1 MTMRWRTEA
10 VGLGAGIA
18 LDVASEVAS
27 LVGERL
33 IAPLG
38 FTRPVPWTRP

>member
-18 LDVASEVAS
+18 FDVASEVAS